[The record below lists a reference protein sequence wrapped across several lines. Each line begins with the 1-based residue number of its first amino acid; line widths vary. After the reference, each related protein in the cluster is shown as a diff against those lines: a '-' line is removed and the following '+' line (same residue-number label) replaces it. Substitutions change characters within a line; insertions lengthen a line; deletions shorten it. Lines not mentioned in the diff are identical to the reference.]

1 MCDEQH
7 QNLCVCLSVI
17 YFKYVYTKI
26 IFKLTYYQSQTV
38 YAWLGL
44 DNIFEVS
51 SDYFYRNY
59 NKEKLTKLFQK
70 YKYANNSF
78 EIFVETMLNKT
89 DIKFNIASE
98 SDEQL
103 TLS

>member
-7 QNLCVCLSVI
+7 HNLCVCLSVI

-26 IFKLTYYQSQTV
+26 ILKLTYYQSV

-51 SDYFYRNY
+51 SDYFYRNN
-59 NKEKLTKLFQK
+59 NKEKLTKLFQN
-70 YKYANNSF
+70 YKYANNAF
-78 EIFVETMLNKT
+78 EICVETMLNKT
-89 DIKFNIASE
+89 DIKFNVASE